1 MAKNYHAALL
11 HLASNHIEVAMQT
24 STKLTLKLGIPQIIG
39 WGSGFYLPAIL
50 AVPISKDLGIPTE
63 TFFWAFTISI
73 LVSGLIGP
81 RVGKAIDRLGGRRV
95 LPFGN
100 FAFAAGLS
108 LLALSSEPILLFAAW
123 VFIGVGA
130 SMGNYDSAFAT
141 AVSFLG
147 KDANKVIAGITV
159 YAGFSSTIS
168 WPLTSY
174 LNDNFSWQIAVWF
187 WVAMHL
193 LIALPIHLSLPSV
206 EAKEVPVV
214 TGPIRKII
222 KNRFRIDPLLVVF
235 AVMFALEGFI
245 VSGVNTTLPF
255 MLGELGADA
264 QLAIFA
270 AAILGP
276 SQVAARL
283 LLVALDRYLTP
294 IRVAAISI
302 LVHPIGVLLLLFF
315 GANAILPFV
324 ILHGIGV
331 GLNPFI
337 RGSLPLLFFGSES
350 YGERQGYVMM
360 LSKIISALS
369 PTLLTLMLLANPQMA
384 ITATMTMGLAA
395 MLLLVWIAF
404 IHQARRQT
412 SVRVRPAD

>member
-1 MAKNYHAALL
+1 
-11 HLASNHIEVAMQT
+11 MQT

-50 AVPISKDLGIPTE
+50 AVPISKDFGVPTE
-63 TFFWAFTISI
+63 TFFWAFTISL
-73 LVSGLIGP
+73 LVSGLVGP
-81 RVGKAIDRLGGRRV
+81 QVGKAIDRLGGRRV
-95 LPFGN
+95 LPYGN
-100 FAFAAGLS
+100 LAFALGLS
-108 LLALSSEPILLFAAW
+108 LLALSTEPVLLYIAW
-123 VFIGVGA
+123 FFIGIGA

-147 KDANKVIAGITV
+147 KNANKVIAGITV
-159 YAGFSSTIS
+159 YAGFASTIS

-174 LNDNFSWQIAVWF
+174 LYDTFSWQAAVWF

-193 LIALPIHLSLPSV
+193 MVALPIHLSLPSV
-206 EAKEVPVV
+206 EQKEVPVV

-222 KNRFRIDPLLVVF
+222 KNRFRFDPLLVVF

-245 VSGVNTTLPF
+245 VSSVNSTLPF
-255 MLGELGADA
+255 MLSEIGADA

-283 LLVALDRYLTP
+283 LLVALDKYLTP
-294 IRVAAISI
+294 MRVAAISI
-302 LVHPIGVLLLLFF
+302 LVHPAGVILLLVF

-350 YGERQGYVMM
+350 YGERQGQVMM
-360 LSKIISALS
+360 LSKIVSALS
-369 PTLLTLMLLANPQMA
+369 PTLMTVMVLANPTMA
-384 ITATMTMGLAA
+384 VTVTMSLGLTA
-395 MLLLVWIAF
+395 MLLLLVVASM
-404 IHQARRQT
+404 RKT
-412 SVRVRPAD
+412 SN

>member
-1 MAKNYHAALL
+1 
-11 HLASNHIEVAMQT
+11 MQT
-24 STKLTLKLGIPQIIG
+24 STKLTLKLGIPQIIT

-50 AVPISKDLGIPTE
+50 AVPISKELGIPTE
-63 TFFWAFTISI
+63 TFFWAFTISL

-100 FAFAAGLS
+100 LAFAIGLS
-108 LLALSSEPILLFAAW
+108 ILALSTEPVFLFVAW
-123 VFIGVGA
+123 IFMGIGS

-147 KDANKVIAGITV
+147 TKANRVIAGITV
-159 YAGFSSTIS
+159 FAGFSSTIS
-168 WPLTSY
+168 WPLTSL
-174 LNDNFSWQIAVWF
+174 LNDNFSWQTAVWF
-187 WVAMHL
+187 WVVMHL
-193 LIALPIHLSLPSV
+193 LVAMPIHLSIPKV
-206 EAKEVPVV
+206 EPKEVADA

-222 KNRFRIDPLLVVF
+222 KNRFRFDPLLLVF

-245 VSGVNTTLPF
+245 VSSVNSTLPF

-294 IRVAAISI
+294 MRVAAISI
-302 LVHPIGVLLLLFF
+302 LVHPAGVILLLVFE
-315 GANAILPFV
+315 ANAILPFV

-350 YGERQGYVMM
+350 YGQRQGYVMM

-384 ITATMTMGLAA
+384 ITATMSMGIAA
-395 MLLLVWIAF
+395 MALLILLAF
-404 IHQARRQT
+404 MRRSRKRT
-412 SVRVRPAD
+412 SVLVRPAD

>member
-1 MAKNYHAALL
+1 
-11 HLASNHIEVAMQT
+11 
-24 STKLTLKLGIPQIIG
+24 
-39 WGSGFYLPAIL
+39 
-50 AVPISKDLGIPTE
+50 
-63 TFFWAFTISI
+63 
-73 LVSGLIGP
+73 
-81 RVGKAIDRLGGRRV
+81 
-95 LPFGN
+95 
-100 FAFAAGLS
+100 
-108 LLALSSEPILLFAAW
+108 LALSTEPVLLFTAW
-123 VFIGVGA
+123 VFIGIGA
-130 SMGNYDSAFAT
+130 AMGNYDSAFAT

-147 KDANKVIAGITV
+147 KNANKVIAGITV
-159 YAGFSSTIS
+159 YAGFASTIS

-174 LNDNFSWQIAVWF
+174 LYDTFSWQAAVWF

-193 LIALPIHLSLPSV
+193 MVALPIHLSLPNV
-206 EAKEVPVV
+206 EPKEVPVV

-222 KNRFRIDPLLVVF
+222 KNRFRFDPLLVVF
-235 AVMFALEGFI
+235 AVMFALEGFV

-283 LLVALDRYLTP
+283 LLVALDKYLTP
-294 IRVAAISI
+294 MRVAAISI
-302 LVHPIGVLLLLFF
+302 LVHPAGVILLLVF

-350 YGERQGYVMM
+350 YGERQGHVMM
-360 LSKIISALS
+360 LSKIVSALS
-369 PTLLTLMLLANPQMA
+369 PTLMTIMVLANPTMA
-384 ITATMTMGLAA
+384 VTVTMSLGLTA
-395 MLLLVWIAF
+395 MLLLLVVASM
-404 IHQARRQT
+404 RKT
-412 SVRVRPAD
+412 SN

>member
-1 MAKNYHAALL
+1 
-11 HLASNHIEVAMQT
+11 MQS

-50 AVPISKDLGIPTE
+50 AVPISKDFGVPTE
-63 TFFWAFTISI
+63 TFFWAFTISL
-73 LVSGLIGP
+73 LVSGLVGP
-81 RVGKAIDRLGGRRV
+81 QVGKAIDRLGGRRV
-95 LPFGN
+95 LPYGN
-100 FAFAAGLS
+100 LAFALGLS
-108 LLALSSEPILLFAAW
+108 LLALSTEPVLLFTAW
-123 VFIGVGA
+123 VFIGIGA
-130 SMGNYDSAFAT
+130 AMGNYDSAFAT

-147 KDANKVIAGITV
+147 KNANKVIAGITV
-159 YAGFSSTIS
+159 YAGFASTIS

-174 LNDNFSWQIAVWF
+174 LYDTFSWQAAVWF

-193 LIALPIHLSLPSV
+193 MVALPIHLSLPSV
-206 EAKEVPVV
+206 EQKEVPVV

-222 KNRFRIDPLLVVF
+222 KNRFRFDPLLVVF

-245 VSGVNTTLPF
+245 VSSVNSTLPF
-255 MLGELGADA
+255 MLSEIGADA

-283 LLVALDRYLTP
+283 LLVALDKYLTP
-294 IRVAAISI
+294 MRVAAISI
-302 LVHPIGVLLLLFF
+302 LVHPAGVILLLVF

-350 YGERQGYVMM
+350 YGERQGHVMM
-360 LSKIISALS
+360 LSKIVSALS
-369 PTLLTLMLLANPQMA
+369 PTLMTVMVLANPTMA
-384 ITATMTMGLAA
+384 VTVTMSLGLTA
-395 MLLLVWIAF
+395 MLLLLVVASM
-404 IHQARRQT
+404 RKT
-412 SVRVRPAD
+412 SN